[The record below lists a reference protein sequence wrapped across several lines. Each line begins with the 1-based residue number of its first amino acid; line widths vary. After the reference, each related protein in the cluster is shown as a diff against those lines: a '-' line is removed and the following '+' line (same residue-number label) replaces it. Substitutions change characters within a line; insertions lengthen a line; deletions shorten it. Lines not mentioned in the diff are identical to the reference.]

1 MKAMARVRV
10 GVTAVVMGLVLAA
23 NSPTQA
29 QPAAG
34 PASAAPSAAAA
45 DPDRPARN
53 ASGKVFPSTNPDLAP
68 ALGPNPAKVVVVVYS
83 DFQCP
88 VCARV
93 TDATHQIPEEWPG
106 EVRVEFHQHALRMH
120 ANAENA
126 AVAALAAQRQG
137 KFWEMHDVLFAHQSA
152 LDPESLVGYA
162 RTIGLDIARFQK
174 DYGDPRLR
182 SRVREEGA
190 LADRLGATGT
200 PAFFVNGAKSVG
212 WGSWDGFRANVA
224 RELDVVNGMLAKGT
238 KLSDVYA
245 LRAKEHAKDD
255 ASFAAFRAALV
266 DPLARAGAA
275 STSKKHR

>member
-1 MKAMARVRV
+1 MKARALVRV
-10 GVTAVVMGLVLAA
+10 VVTEVFIGFLLATNPPA
-23 NSPTQA
+23 THA
-29 QPAAG
+29 QPAPG
-34 PASAAPSAAAA
+34 PASAAPAAA
-45 DPDRPARN
+45 DPDRPARH
-53 ASGKVFPSTNPDLAP
+53 ASGKVFPSTDPDLAP

-106 EVRVEFHQHALRMH
+106 EVRVEFHQHALSMH

-152 LDPESLVGYA
+152 LDPESLLSYA
-162 RTIGLDIARFQK
+162 RTIGLDVARFQK
-174 DYGDPRLR
+174 DYADPPLR
-182 SRVREEGA
+182 TRVRAEGA
-190 LADRLGATGT
+190 VADRLGATGT
-200 PAFFVNGAKSVG
+200 PAFFVNGLKSVG
-212 WGSWDGFRANVA
+212 WGSWDGFRSNVA

-238 KLSDVYA
+238 KLADVYA
-245 LRAKEHAKDD
+245 LRAKEQAKDA
-255 ASFAAFRAALV
+255 ASFEVFRAANV
-266 DPLARAGAA
+266 EPLARAGAA

>member
-1 MKAMARVRV
+1 MAIERAR
-10 GVTAVVMGLVLAA
+10 GVVAAVVFGAILAA
-23 NSPTQA
+23 SPSAIHA

-34 PASAAPSAAAA
+34 PATAAPPAATT
-45 DPDRPARN
+45 DPDRPVRK
-53 ASGKVFPSTNPDLAP
+53 ASGKVFPSTDPDLAP

-106 EVRVEFHQHALRMH
+106 EVRVEFHQHALAMH

-137 KFWEMHDVLFAHQSA
+137 KFWELHDVLFAHQSA
-152 LDPESLVGYA
+152 LDPESLVSYA
-162 RTIGLDIARFQK
+162 QSTGLDVDRFRK
-174 DYGDPRLR
+174 DYADPRLR
-182 SRVREEGA
+182 SRVREESA

-212 WGSWDGFRANVA
+212 WGSWDGFRSNVA

-238 KLSDVYA
+238 KLGDVYA
-245 LRAKEHAKDD
+245 LRAKENAKDE
-255 ASFAAFRAALV
+255 ASFAAFRAGVV
-266 DPLARAGAA
+266 DPLARVAAA
-275 STSKKHR
+275 SSSQKRR